1 MRALNNDR
9 QRGITLIELMVSIT
23 VGLILLSGIISIFV
37 SNKQAYRLQ
46 ESTNILN
53 ENARYALNQIQYDL
67 RMGDHWGGVEASA
80 ISLETTVAI
89 TDDCAESP
97 ALTPIGFIGFE
108 GAATAPL
115 SCVPASDY
123 QPNTDMLIIRYGQPE
138 RVWSEDIV
146 TSADIYLRTAIG
158 RRAVI
163 FQGTAL
169 AALDA
174 DIQADTP
181 YPVHPATGTDT
192 EFTNYR
198 FKTAVYFIRKC
209 ASQDFGTPNVCDA
222 ADDTTPTLT
231 RLVLSGTQLVEE
243 DIIAGVEQMQI
254 TYGLLDESVD
264 PPQIQYFDA
273 TTITTNSNWNRVT
286 NVQISLVIRGE
297 EYDATFTDTRTF
309 NMYGGFPYTPV
320 AADRS
325 YRRKLFNF
333 VVQIR
338 NLTRA

>member
-1 MRALNNDR
+1 MIMRALNNDR

-80 ISLETTVAI
+80 ISVETTVAI
-89 TDDCAESP
+89 TDDCSQSP
-97 ALTPIGFIGFE
+97 ALTAIGFIGFE
-108 GAATAPL
+108 GAATSPL
-115 SCVPASDY
+115 DCVPASDY
-123 QPNTDMLIIRYGQPE
+123 QPNTDMLIIRYGEPR
-138 RVWSEDIV
+138 RVAIDPA
-146 TSADIYLRTAIG
+146 TTAIYLRTAIG

-163 FQGTAL
+163 FQGTGVNAL
-169 AALDA
+169 PA
-174 DIQADTP
+174 DILP
-181 YPVHPATGTDT
+181 NPLPPAPETAT
-192 EFTNYR
+192 EFANYDFR
-198 FKTAVYFIRKC
+198 TVVYFIRKC

-243 DIIAGVEQMQI
+243 DIIAGVEQLQI
-254 TYGLLDESVD
+254 TYGVLDESVD

-309 NMYGGFPYTPV
+309 DMYGGFPYTPV
-320 AADRS
+320 AADRHF
-325 YRRKLFNF
+325 RRKLYNF